1 MYKYQ
6 KLITI
11 WACILAPIILG
22 FVINKPLRR
31 EMRDTAVT
39 PHTLSQAADIRHALE
54 DFKKAY
60 GGLPGDISDA
70 ENRIPDCA
78 GRDYCKIV
86 SGTEN
91 DGIIG
96 REDFFNTLK
105 PQVPV
110 TVTLPAKTA
119 ADETVLFW
127 AQLAA
132 SGLIKTSFGS
142 GIDIDFSDIVNGSAV
157 ALGKTNPPAKT
168 GGGFIVGYAN
178 GAPLPLSL
186 SPKNSGMKG
195 TILVL
200 MSDKALQ
207 GAVELNAAGEQAIG
221 PQRAVQIDRK
231 GDDGRPDR
239 GFIQAYGSPLCFQTN
254 VGGEM
259 DYNESVTSME
269 CGLIINIEE

>member
-1 MYKYQ
+1 MHEHQ

-11 WACILAPIILG
+11 WACIITPIVLG
-22 FVINKPLRR
+22 FVINKTLRQ
-31 EMRDTAVT
+31 EIRDTAVT
-39 PHTLSQAADIRHALE
+39 PHTLMQVHHIKNAME
-54 DFKKAY
+54 DFKKTY

-70 ENRIPDCA
+70 EKKIPACSDH
-78 GRDYCKIV
+78 DYCKSV
-86 SGTEN
+86 SATAN

-105 PQVPV
+105 PQVQD

-142 GIDIDFSDIVNGSAV
+142 GVEIDFSDIVNGSAV
-157 ALGKTNPPAKT
+157 ELGKTNPPAKT
-168 GGGFIVGYAN
+168 GGGFIVGYGN

-186 SPKNSGMKG
+186 SPKNNGIKG

-207 GAVELNAAGEQAIG
+207 GAVELNTPGEQAIG
-221 PQRAVQIDRK
+221 PHRAVQIDRK

-239 GFIQAYGSPLCFQTN
+239 GFIQAYGSPLCFKTN
-254 VGGEM
+254 ASGEV

-269 CGLIINIEE
+269 CGLIFKMTD